1 VNLKFKTKLFLLITL
16 KEKRFIRSWQDQR
29 EGGKW
34 SYYLL
39 YTFGGGFIISIICY
53 ILLLWILQIRV
64 LRPYWLVPAVGVMSA
79 AILSVVVWRLN
90 EKRFKK
96 IIRREIR
103 SGSPSR
109 PAGAGSAN
117 EG

>member
-1 VNLKFKTKLFLLITL
+1 MKIKIFLLITL
-16 KEKRFIRSWQDQR
+16 KEKRFIRSWQEQR

-39 YTFGGGFIISIICY
+39 YTFGGGFIISMISY
-53 ILLLWILQIRV
+53 ILLLWVLQIRV
-64 LRPYWLVPAVGVMSA
+64 PRPYWLVPATGVVLA

-90 EKRFKK
+90 EKRFKR
-96 IIRREIR
+96 IIRREVR
-103 SGSPSR
+103 DGSP
-109 PAGAGSAN
+109 PAK